1 MFTVNNAAATS
12 DAMQEKFVACVLCG
26 VMAAWVL
33 VRRPTDAPGKIV
45 PIAGGW
51 RFEKPWSYLALLLA
65 CFDLTGGTQFDP
77 LLPPYRLKPLRAL
90 WASGLITMLAVLA
103 SIWLDPEGASYPN
116 AHPRTFQRTGHASQ
130 RAWAAH
136 QNGLE
141 SFPVF
146 AAGVLAAL
154 HAGVDAKV
162 ASSLATAHV
171 TARACY
177 TVWYTF
183 FNTSERLGG
192 NIRSGLWWTASYAA
206 WRLVVLAAEQEEAGR
221 PSHRLG

>member
-1 MFTVNNAAATS
+1 
-12 DAMQEKFVACVLCG
+12 MQELVVATLACVVGSWIAL
-26 VMAAWVL
+26 W
-33 VRRPTDAPGKIV
+33 RPTDAAGKIV
-45 PIAGGW
+45 PVPGGW

-65 CFDLTGGTQFDP
+65 CYDLTGGTHFDP
-77 LLPPYRLKPLRAL
+77 LLPTYRLTPLRAL
-90 WASGLITMLAVLA
+90 WASGLVTMLAVLA
-103 SIWLDPEGASYPN
+103 SIWLDPAGASYPN

-154 HAGVDAKV
+154 HAGVDASV
-162 ASSLATAHV
+162 ASSLATTHV
-171 TARACY
+171 LARALY
-177 TVWYTF
+177 TIWYVSVCR
-183 FNTSERLGG
+183 SERLGG

-206 WRLVVLAAEQEEAGR
+206 WRLVVLAAEKLEQ
-221 PSHRLG
+221 